1 MATQLKKSPNPWNN
15 LPDDVRE
22 GLSSEPKFIPSQYF
36 YDEKGSF
43 LFDKICRLP
52 EYYQTRTEQSLL
64 LEYSAE
70 IVRLTKAK
78 ELIELGSGVALK
90 TKVLIKSFLDH
101 LGTLTYIPMDI
112 SPSALEEARQRLQ
125 SDSRLKINP
134 LVGDYTR
141 NLSCISP
148 HDICL
153 IIFLGSTIGNLDP
166 EQTQDMLSAIS
177 GRLTKNDWFLLGV
190 DLMKDTAVIETAYND
205 TQGLT
210 AAFNKNILSVLNRH
224 LDGNFN
230 LSDFTHTAFLNK
242 EKNQI
247 EMHLIAQK
255 KVSVLLK
262 KINLHVNIQKGE
274 SILTEISRKFSR
286 KNVCAMMEKSGFQ
299 LKHWLCSDNDYF
311 ALALAKV
318 N

>member
-1 MATQLKKSPNPWNN
+1 MATQLKKNPNPWSN
-15 LPDDVRE
+15 LPDDVRK

-64 LEYSAE
+64 VDFSAE

-101 LGTLTYIPMDI
+101 LGALTYIPMDI
-112 SPSALEEARQRLQ
+112 SPSALEEAQQRLQ
-125 SDSRLKINP
+125 SYSGLKIKP

-141 NLSCISP
+141 NLTCISP
-148 HDICL
+148 RDICL
-153 IIFLGSTIGNLDP
+153 ILFLGSTIGNLGP

-205 TQGLT
+205 TQGIT

-230 LSDFTHTAFLNK
+230 LSDFVHTAFLNK

-247 EMHLIAQK
+247 EMHLIARKQ
-255 KVSVLLK
+255 VSVLLK

-286 KNVCAMMEKSGFQ
+286 KNVYTMMEKSGFQ
-299 LKHWLCSDNDYF
+299 LKHWLCSDNGYF